1 MPETN
6 ALSRSLTAP
15 KLDYLQLV
23 KFLVKPLLDSPES
36 LSLDCE
42 VANDQQR
49 VWIRVAFEGEDKGRV
64 FGRGGRNLQAIRT
77 VLSAAAA
84 AAGQSVY
91 LDIYESQNTSSR
103 RQPYP
108 SQSSFATQSEPRK
121 YRQRPSLTPRL
132 GS

>member
-6 ALSRSLTAP
+6 ALSRPLTAARP
-15 KLDYLQLV
+15 DYPQLV
-23 KFLVKPLLDSPES
+23 RFLVKPLLDSPES
-36 LSLDCE
+36 LRLDCE

-91 LDIYESQNTSSR
+91 LDIYEGENTPPR
-103 RQPYP
+103 RQQHP
-108 SQSSFATQSEPRK
+108 SRSNFPPMSEPRK
-121 YRQRPSLTPRL
+121 YRQRHSPTPRL
-132 GS
+132 S